1 VEVTESPEV
10 HNRAIADDRAEAAR
24 ARAGEDLDRRIL
36 VVGPLFLF
44 VVAAR
49 ALVSEST
56 VKTHVNRV
64 LMKLGLRDRTQAV
77 VLAYEAGVVQPG
89 ES

>member
-24 ARAGEDLDRRIL
+24 ARAGEDLDRRL
-36 VVGPLFLF
+36 VVVGPLFIF

-49 ALVSEST
+49 A
-56 VKTHVNRV
+56 RV
-64 LMKLGLRDRTQAV
+64 RRPRRDRCPSAPSATG
-77 VLAYEAGVVQPG
+77 AYLLPSSWPAIIPA
-89 ES
+89 SLKSHDLI